1 VLEQGDIVVVTHKVV
16 SKSEGQLVD
25 LSSVTPS
32 PRAEEFAAQWSK
44 DARQVEVV
52 LRESAR
58 IVRMERGVIIAETR
72 HGFICANAGVDASN
86 VPGDETVC
94 LLPVDPDASARRLR
108 DALRDATGVE
118 LAVVITDSFGRPWR
132 EGITNVAIGVAG
144 LEPLH
149 DYRGEIDDHG
159 HVLQVSML
167 AVADEI
173 AASSE
178 LVMGKLL
185 RTPVAVVRGYPYV
198 AGEGSARALVRD
210 AAKDMFR

>member
-1 VLEQGDIVVVTHKVV
+1 
-16 SKSEGQLVD
+16 
-25 LSSVTPS
+25 
-32 PRAEEFAAQWSK
+32 
-44 DARQVEVV
+44 
-52 LRESAR
+52 
-58 IVRMERGVIIAETR
+58 
-72 HGFICANAGVDASN
+72 
-86 VPGDETVC
+86 VC